1 MRPLGAWKK
10 FPPIPEHPDL
20 LVAGPLSWW
29 LTHLI
34 MSNTG
39 MAYGEAQIQSAETS
53 LLAILAAIQPMERRI
68 IPRQSD

>member
-20 LVAGPLSWW
+20 PVAGNGSGPLSWW
-29 LTHLI
+29 LTHLL

-39 MAYGEAQIQSAETS
+39 MAYEEAQFQSAETS
-53 LLAILAAIQPMERRI
+53 LLAILAAIQPMERR
-68 IPRQSD
+68 